1 MKRWIAVALVGSALA
16 FAGVATAAQPAQHAA
31 DISLFAF
38 IGGSTATQGHV
49 RDAPVYGGITTSDL
63 WCCEVGVVLER
74 NFNAEQL
81 RGSVS
86 GRISISGNANDTLW
100 QGELHGSMS
109 PEGSSGQ
116 VVIVE
121 RVFGGG
127 GTLVPTGRRFVGS
140 WAYAGQPD
148 QSRPHVI
155 TIHLDGLVLD

>member
-1 MKRWIAVALVGSALA
+1 MKRWIAVALVGSALV
-16 FAGVATAAQPAQHAA
+16 FAGAATAARPAQHAA

-38 IGGSTATQGHV
+38 TGGSTATQGHV

-74 NFNAEQL
+74 NFNAGQL

-86 GRISISGNANDTLW
+86 GRISISGNANDTVW

-121 RVFGGG
+121 SVFVAE
-127 GTLVPTGRRFVGS
+127 TLVPTGRKFVGS
-140 WAYAGQPD
+140 WAYTGQPD